1 MAAAGVGLLPL
12 PLAQPP
18 QGAIIPGI
26 NIAGVAALPQP
37 VPQEGGETG
46 SISQALQEEAIA
58 MPTTITSHAVYQKCI
73 FPKKSF
79 KDYLR
84 VGESRVETGQRP
96 AQGRQEVQAPA
107 VALAV
112 APLVDTALKAKNRLR
127 ALNGGTQ
134 GEFPAGRLPDRWT
147 QNQINQIM
155 GEANRSIPDNIKNA
169 NPFIQ
174 ADYDDAMIAWLNT
187 PANQGGLPLALF
199 RR

>member
-12 PLAQPP
+12 PLGQPP

-37 VPQEGGETG
+37 VPQQGGETG
-46 SISQALQEEAIA
+46 SISEALQEEAIT

-96 AQGRQEVQAPA
+96 AQGRQEVPAPA
-107 VALAV
+107 VAHAV
-112 APLVDTALKAKNRLR
+112 TPLVDTALKAKNRLR

-134 GEFPAGRLPDRWT
+134 GEFPAGRLPDRWSNG
-147 QNQINQIM
+147 QVNELM
-155 GEANRSIPDNIKNA
+155 NRAFRTLQAPD
-169 NPFIQ
+169 PFIQ
-174 ADYDDAMIAWLNT
+174 ADYDDAMITWLNT
-187 PANQGGLPLALF
+187 PANQGGLPSAVF